1 MTDYIPVS
9 QTVTFSP
16 GEMMKQVVVT
26 ILDDRSMPMVE
37 GAETFRLA
45 LRIPENAMLGKWWL
59 ALKNNS
65 ETFCLFAFLGVLHMF
80 LIAFK
85 PGY

>member
-45 LRIPENAMLGKWWL
+45 LRIPENAMLGKWSRL
-59 ALKNNS
+59 TSK
-65 ETFCLFAFLGVLHMF
+65 
-80 LIAFK
+80 K
-85 PGY
+85 